1 MTDTT
6 QDTAANTATFKPVPN
21 AIGMLMADHLSV
33 AVLFDSFEN
42 ARASGDGTLKR
53 ALAIQI
59 ATELTVHATIEEEI
73 FYPAVRELRPDA
85 GDLVDEAE
93 SEHAEV
99 KAAIA
104 ELAGMLDSTPDSA
117 KVDALMGRIMEG
129 VRHHVEEEETQMF
142 PKLRLADAD
151 LTDTG
156 LAMKARKED
165 LKTTLAETA
174 GKRFAL

>member
-6 QDTAANTATFKPVPN
+6 QDTAANTAAFKPVPN

-42 ARASGDGTLKR
+42 AMASGDGTLKR

-59 ATELTVHATIEEEI
+59 ATELTVHATIEEEL

-117 KVDALMGRIMEG
+117 KV
-129 VRHHVEEEETQMF
+129 
-142 PKLRLADAD
+142 RLADAD

-156 LAMKARKED
+156 LAMQARKED
-165 LKTTLAETA
+165 LKMTLAETA